1 MKREDDERRHESSGH
16 GSQVARAHARREGC
30 LELAALLAGLQRPS
44 LKELYQFWDG
54 GPTTV
59 PPEDEELLRQ
69 RLRTWMNDPVR
80 VEDRAGRL
88 SRRLGAVLEDLIG
101 APRFQKSWAELA
113 RARALAYLSP
123 YDLEACL
130 AALARR
136 GFVTEADDR
145 RFERYGERVIGV
157 PYEVAEGLLARRREK
172 QSGLFGTL
180 TLRGHLD
187 HVYADPAEAVR
198 ISPQRLRELYKMY
211 SQETAAIARIERLPE
226 GMRKLVEKAILE
238 FGGILPRHLFERM
251 ETDLPHWNGRRWR
264 LILEQSLVGTVR
276 ELDLTHYG
284 IQLQDETLIV
294 FNELA
299 LAWLRHVALPSD
311 PDRPHE
317 EHSLG
322 IDLASNVS
330 RFLAYIDEN
339 GVRFTVRGEI
349 FKTTEKKI
357 LQHLIPDPGRE
368 ISRTEALGF
377 VFRFA
382 KRSGLIDRTG
392 KRTFKVAAAGREWRV
407 LSLAQKQQLLLDY
420 TLEER
425 PYEGVAFH
433 QVRMRAVFLRFL
445 KRVEPLVWYDLM
457 YLPFVARNQHLA
469 ALDDPSSGGAAEAAQ
484 SGRFA
489 SMEDPQ
495 RLAWGLVKWVRAR
508 LHLMGIVDLGY
519 DEAKR
524 PVAMRL
530 TSSGA
535 RLFGLER
542 PGSTSVPRVGS
553 VVVTPDFEVV
563 LFPTGDDAE
572 LVHDLDRFCV
582 REKLGSLLHFRVTQE
597 GVTRAL
603 KDGLGVADILRI
615 LEGHSRTPVPQNVLF
630 SIRDWALRA
639 GLMRLSDDLVLVCEE
654 PDVLRR
660 FQQDP
665 GTRKYVAELL
675 DERSVRLKGRA
686 TPRRM
691 QALLSELGYLVELGD
706 PLGA

>member
-1 MKREDDERRHESSGH
+1 MKPGEFEQRGEGDNGSPAARPERG
-16 GSQVARAHARREGC
+16 RAGG
-30 LELAALLAGLQRPS
+30 LSLDALLAAQERVV
-44 LKELYQFWDG
+44 LKDLYQFWEGNG
-54 GPTTV
+54 GPA
-59 PPEDEELLRQ
+59 PDDEQVLRT
-69 RLRTWMNDPVR
+69 RLRGWMRDPVR
-80 VEDRAGRL
+80 VEERAARL
-88 SRRLGAVLEDLIG
+88 PRRLATVLEDLMV
-101 APRFQKSWAELA
+101 APRYQKSWSELS
-113 RARALAYLSP
+113 RARTLAYLSP

-136 GFVTEADDR
+136 GFVSEGDDR
-145 RFERYGERVIGV
+145 RFERFGERVIGV
-157 PYEVAEGLLARRREK
+157 PHELAQSLLLRRREK
-172 QSGLFGTL
+172 QSGLYGTL

-187 HVYADPAEAVR
+187 HVYADPSAAR

-211 SQETAAIARIERLPE
+211 SQESAAIARIERLPE

-238 FGGILPRHLFERM
+238 FGGILPRQLFERM
-251 ETDLPHWNGRRWR
+251 ESDLPHWNGRRWR

-276 ELDLTHYG
+276 ELDLTNYG
-284 IQLQDETLIV
+284 VQLQDETLLV
-294 FNELA
+294 FNELV
-299 LAWLRHVALPSD
+299 LSWLRHVAVPSD

-317 EHSLG
+317 ELSLG

-349 FKTTEKKI
+349 FKTTEKRI

-368 ISRTEALGF
+368 VSRSEALGF
-377 VFRFA
+377 IFRFA

-392 KRTFKVAAAGREWRV
+392 KRTFKVTAAGREWHA
-407 LSLAQKQQLLLDY
+407 LSLAQKQGLLLDY
-420 TLEER
+420 VLEER

-433 QVRMRAVFLRFL
+433 QVRMRGVFLRFL
-445 KRVEPLVWYDLM
+445 KRLEPQVWYDLM

-469 ALDDPSSGGAAEAAQ
+469 ALDEPGAEGGADVAQ
-484 SGRFA
+484 SARFA
-489 SMEDPQ
+489 AMEDPQ
-495 RLAWGLVKWVRAR
+495 RLAWGLVKWVRSR

-519 DEAKR
+519 DEARR

-535 RLFGLER
+535 RLFGLEQPAT
-542 PGSTSVPRVGS
+542 PGVQRVGS

-582 REKLGSLLHFRVTQE
+582 REKHGSLLHFRIQQE
-597 GVTRAL
+597 SVTRAL
-603 KDGLGVADILRI
+603 KEGMGVSDIQRV
-615 LEGHSRTPVPQNVLF
+615 LEDHSRTPVPQNVLF
-630 SIRDWALRA
+630 SIGDWALRA
-639 GLMRLSDDLVLVCEE
+639 GLMRLSEDLVLVCEE
-654 PDVLRR
+654 PEVLRR

-675 DERSVRLKGRA
+675 DERSLRLKGRA
-686 TPRRM
+686 TPRRL
-691 QALLSELGYLVELGD
+691 QSLLSELGYLVELGNR
-706 PLGA
+706 LGR

>member
-1 MKREDDERRHESSGH
+1 MKQEDLRSDTNGNGSDGARPER
-16 GSQVARAHARREGC
+16 RREGGGV
-30 LELAALLAGLQRPS
+30 ALDALISAQARAVLD
-44 LKELYQFWDG
+44 ELYRFWDG
-54 GPTTV
+54 GNGSV
-59 PPEDEELLRQ
+59 PEDAELLRS
-69 RLRTWMNDPVR
+69 RLRTWMRDPVR
-80 VEDRAGRL
+80 VEERATHL
-88 SRRLGAVLEDLIG
+88 PRRLATVLEDLIG
-101 APRFQKSWAELA
+101 APRFQKSWSELA
-113 RARALAYLSP
+113 RSRALAYLSP

-136 GFVTEADDR
+136 GFVSDGDER
-145 RFERYGERVIGV
+145 RFERFGERLIGV
-157 PYEVAEGLLARRREK
+157 PHELAEGLLARRREK
-172 QSGLFGTL
+172 QSGLYATL

-187 HVYADPAEAVR
+187 QVYSDPAEVSR

-211 SQETAAIARIERLPE
+211 SQESAAIARIERLPE

-238 FGGILPRHLFERM
+238 FGGILPRQLFERM
-251 ETDLPHWNGRRWR
+251 ESDLPHWNGRRWR

-276 ELDLTHYG
+276 ELDLSRYG
-284 IQLQDETLIV
+284 VQLQDETLVV
-294 FNELA
+294 FNELV
-299 LAWLRHVALPSD
+299 LAWLRHVAVPSD

-317 EHSLG
+317 ELALG

-368 ISRTEALGF
+368 VSRQEALGF
-377 VFRFA
+377 IFRFA

-392 KRTFKVAAAGREWRV
+392 KRTFKVTTAGRDWR
-407 LSLAQKQQLLLDY
+407 SHTLAQKQQLLLDY
-420 TLEER
+420 VLEER

-433 QVRMRAVFLRFL
+433 QVRMRQVFLRFL
-445 KRVEPLVWYDLM
+445 KRLEPQVWYDLM

-469 ALDDPSSGGAAEAAQ
+469 ALDDPSTDGSSDGTA
-484 SGRFA
+484 SSRFA
-489 SMEDPQ
+489 AMEDPQ
-495 RLAWGLVKWVRAR
+495 RLAWGLVKWVRSR

-519 DEAKR
+519 DEARR

-542 PGSTSVPRVGS
+542 PGSPSTPRVGS

-582 REKLGSLLHFRVTQE
+582 REKLGSLLHFRVTE
-597 GVTRAL
+597 ESVTRAL
-603 KDGLGVADILRI
+603 KEGLGVADVRRI
-615 LEGHSRTPVPQNVLF
+615 LENHSRTPVPQNVLF
-630 SIRDWALRA
+630 SIGDWALRA
-639 GLMRLSDDLVLVCEE
+639 GLMRLSDELVLVCEE
-654 PDVLRR
+654 PEVLRR

-665 GTRKYVAELL
+665 GTRKYVAELV
-675 DERSVRLKGRA
+675 DERSLRLKGRA

-691 QALLSELGYLVELGD
+691 QALLRELGYLVELGE
-706 PLGA
+706 PLGR